1 MTLYKPATA
10 YSDTILRPLCAKCG
24 TRMMLSRIEPDS
36 LGREKHTFECPSCD
50 TETSDIVEIR

>member
-24 TRMMLSRIEPDS
+24 MRMMLSRIEPDS
-36 LGREKHTFECPSCD
+36 PGREKHTFECPGCD
-50 TETSDIVEIR
+50 KEFSEVVAIK